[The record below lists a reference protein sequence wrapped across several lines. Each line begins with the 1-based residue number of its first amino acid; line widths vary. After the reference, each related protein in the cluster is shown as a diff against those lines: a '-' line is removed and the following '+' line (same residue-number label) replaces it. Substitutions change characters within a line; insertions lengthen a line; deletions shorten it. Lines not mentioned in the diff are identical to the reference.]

1 MTIAYFIIGT
11 VFLAL
16 GILCLI
22 RAIQFSIHKSD
33 MTDFS
38 KK

>member
-16 GILCLI
+16 GILSLI
-22 RAIQFSIHKSD
+22 KAVRIDIHKSD
-33 MTDFS
+33 ITDFGE
-38 KK
+38 K